1 MAPVVAAV
9 NQQING
15 CFTARARTT
24 GAPGSACGDGETVV
38 TVVTAGVA
46 VVADVG
52 LVGAGVGDGVL
63 ETGASVGAGNVAVD
77 PDAASGKGATATGG
91 KRWLVPR
98 ELVCP
103 LESILR

>member
-1 MAPVVAAV
+1 M
-9 NQQING
+9 
-15 CFTARARTT
+15 
-24 GAPGSACGDGETVV
+24 V

-77 PDAASGKGATATGG
+77 PDAASGKGATATVGEA
-91 KRWLVPR
+91 LVGSSGARVSAGVDPTVGTSGEHANR
-98 ELVCP
+98 SRAMPARKTRMVFFMA
-103 LESILR
+103 SGN